1 MCGGPCWWAV
11 KCLGSCVVRPAAF
24 AGVSS
29 RRLSVCLSLRS
40 DLALWLRL
48 STCVAVLIYL
58 CFAYICKCYAVACAG
73 YAAMVSQCCPL
84 VLLK

>member
-1 MCGGPCWWAV
+1 MAVHAGGLSSVLDPV
-11 KCLGSCVVRPAAF
+11 SCVLLHRWCLQQA
-24 AGVSS
+24 
-29 RRLSVCLSLRS
+29 SVCLSLRS